1 MARADARATLQAGAV
16 AAAFS
21 TQETAFLRI
30 GKCSG
35 SSGMGAEA
43 GQRGD
48 GHRGMELEKTIAYAI
63 VL

>member
-43 GQRGD
+43 G
-48 GHRGMELEKTIAYAI
+48 ESAET
-63 VL
+63 